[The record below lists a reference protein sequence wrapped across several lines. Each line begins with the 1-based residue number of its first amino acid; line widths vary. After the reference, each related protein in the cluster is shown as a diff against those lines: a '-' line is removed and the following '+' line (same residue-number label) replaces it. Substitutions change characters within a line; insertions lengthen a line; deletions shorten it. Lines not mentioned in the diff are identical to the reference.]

1 VQNKESL
8 LAEKKMSSKSVLG
21 KGNAKEAATT
31 DKKDFTVG
39 RGNGS
44 GGEGIF
50 GGGSSVGGPSIRVKG
65 SVGGGG
71 TGAPK
76 RTLEESLFEGLETM
90 VEEEI
95 EGAIVQVCTE
105 MGVTQKHKETG
116 VEENTT
122 FCLDYFYKKMIKDQ
136 LLTGA
141 REFLGEKIGKKKTK
155 ATIKEVSEATI
166 FNYKIELAFEEKEVE
181 QFIFWCRSEKQ
192 LKFWKKLWYN
202 FLSKVNSNLKLKG
215 YKGSIRYPKG
225 FYAAVDEVYAITHE
239 EGYIEPSKREE
250 EEELP
255 SLAQDI
261 EMSQAS

>member
-1 VQNKESL
+1 MSL
-8 LAEKKMSSKSVLG
+8 RV
-21 KGNAKEAATT
+21 GNGKEAATSE
-31 DKKDFTVG
+31 KKDVAMG

-50 GGGSSVGGPSIRVKG
+50 SSGPSIRVKG
-65 SVGGGG
+65 TGGGGG

-76 RTLEESLFEGLETM
+76 RTLEESIYEGLETM
-90 VEEEI
+90 VEEEV

-122 FCLDYFYKKMIKDQ
+122 FCLDYFYKKMIKEQ
-136 LLTGA
+136 LLTGV

-155 ATIKEVSEATI
+155 ATMKEISEATI

-181 QFIFWCRSEKQ
+181 QLIFWCRSEKQ
-192 LKFWKKLWYN
+192 LKFWKKLWYSY
-202 FLSKVNSNLKLKG
+202 LAKVNSNLKLKG
-215 YKGSIRYPKG
+215 YKGVIRYPKG
-225 FYAAVDEVYAITHE
+225 FYTAVDEVYALTHE

-250 EEELP
+250 ETPLSQEV
-255 SLAQDI
+255 
-261 EMSQAS
+261 EMSQAV